1 MIIPHSKILPRNM
14 LGSRLLPL
22 VIAVNVYLASLAI
35 LGGLALIGATGQ
47 WATEIEQLVTVQVP
61 PESGVSGDAVVKS
74 VLGVLRDHPSVA
86 QARALEPSEM
96 EALLAP
102 WLGQSAAIKE
112 LPLPQLV
119 DVELRPDGDLDS
131 LRKRLDAEFPG
142 VEIDDHRQWREQMQS
157 IATSARLICWSLVAM
172 ISLAAIAVI
181 IFATRASLENQNEL
195 VALMHLIGAHNS
207 FVAGEFQ
214 KHFLGIGVIGVLIG
228 LVPVVLTIGAVLY
241 LTGDDPAPWMGRM
254 TLGLVDYILAAL
266 PPLTAALIT
275 MLTARLTVLRA
286 LAVLD

>member
-14 LGSRLLPL
+14 LGSSLLPL

-61 PESGVSGDAVVKS
+61 PESGVSGDAVAKS
-74 VLGVLRDHPSVA
+74 VLGVLRDHPGVA
-86 QARALEPSEM
+86 QARALELSEM

-102 WLGQSAAIKE
+102 WLGQSAAIRE
-112 LPLPQLV
+112 LPLPQLI
-119 DVELRPDGDLDS
+119 DIELRPDGDLDS

-228 LVPVVLTIGAVLY
+228 LVPVVLTIGAILY

-254 TLGLVDYILAAL
+254 TLGPVDYILAAL

>member
-74 VLGVLRDHPSVA
+74 VLGVLRDHPGVA
-86 QARALEPSEM
+86 QARALELSEM

-102 WLGQSAAIKE
+102 WLGQSAAIKD

-254 TLGLVDYILAAL
+254 TLGPVDYILAAL

>member
-1 MIIPHSKILPRNM
+1 MIIPRSKILPRNM

-74 VLGVLRDHPSVA
+74 VLGVLRDHPGVA
-86 QARALEPSEM
+86 QARALELSEM

-102 WLGQSAAIKE
+102 WLGQSAAIRE
-112 LPLPQLV
+112 LPLPQLI

-228 LVPVVLTIGAVLY
+228 LVPVVLTIGAILY

-254 TLGLVDYILAAL
+254 TLGPVDYILAAL

>member
-47 WATEIEQLVTVQVP
+47 WAAELDQLVTVQVP
-61 PESGVSGDAVVKS
+61 AESGASGEGVVKS
-74 VLGVLRDHPSVA
+74 VLGVLRDHPAVA
-86 QARALEPSEM
+86 QARALEMTEM

-102 WLGQSAAIKE
+102 WLGQSAAVRE
-112 LPLPQLV
+112 LPLPQLI
-119 DVELRPDGDLDS
+119 DVELRPGGDLDS
-131 LRKRLDAEFPG
+131 MRKRLEAEFPG
-142 VEIDDHRQWREQMQS
+142 VEIDDHRQWREQMQ
-157 IATSARLICWSLVAM
+157 AVAASAGLICWSLVTM

-181 IFATRASLENQNEL
+181 IFATRASLESQNEL

-228 LVPVVLTIGAVLY
+228 LVPVALTIAAILY
-241 LTGDDPAPWMGRM
+241 LTGDDPAPWMGRL
-254 TLGLVDYILAAL
+254 TLGPMDYALAAL
-266 PPLTAALIT
+266 PPLSAALIT

>member
-47 WATEIEQLVTVQVP
+47 WAAELEQLVTVQVP

-86 QARALEPSEM
+86 QARALELSEM

-119 DVELRPDGDLDS
+119 DVELRPDGDMDS

-254 TLGLVDYILAAL
+254 TLGPVDYILAAL

>member
-74 VLGVLRDHPSVA
+74 VLGVLRDHPGVA
-86 QARALEPSEM
+86 QARALELSEM

-112 LPLPQLV
+112 LPLPQLI

-181 IFATRASLENQNEL
+181 IFATRASLESQNEL

-214 KHFLGIGVIGVLIG
+214 KHFLGIGVIGVLTG
-228 LVPVVLTIGAVLY
+228 LVPVALTIGAVLY
-241 LTGDDPAPWMGRM
+241 LTGNDPAPWMGRV
-254 TLGLVDYILAAL
+254 TLEPFDYVLAVL
-266 PPLTAALIT
+266 PPLSAALIT

-286 LAVLD
+286 LADLD

>member
-14 LGSRLLPL
+14 LGSYLLPL

-47 WATEIEQLVTVQVP
+47 WAAELDQLVTVQVP
-61 PESGVSGDAVVKS
+61 PESGVGGDAVVKS

-86 QARALEPSEM
+86 QARALELPEM

-102 WLGQSAAIKE
+102 WLGQSAAIKD

-131 LRKRLDAEFPG
+131 LRKRLEAEFPG
-142 VEIDDHRQWREQMQS
+142 VEIDDHRQWREQMQAV
-157 IATSARLICWSLVAM
+157 ATSARLICWSLVTM

-181 IFATRASLENQNEL
+181 IFATRASLESQNEL

-228 LVPVVLTIGAVLY
+228 LIPVALTIGAILY
-241 LTGDDPAPWMGRM
+241 LTGNDPAPWMGRV
-254 TLGLVDYILAAL
+254 TLGPLDYMLAVL
-266 PPLTAALIT
+266 PPLSAALIT

-286 LAVLD
+286 LSVLD

>member
-74 VLGVLRDHPSVA
+74 VLGVLRDHPGVA
-86 QARALEPSEM
+86 QARALELSEM

-112 LPLPQLV
+112 LPLPQLI

-228 LVPVVLTIGAVLY
+228 LVPVVLTIGAILY

-254 TLGLVDYILAAL
+254 ALGPVDYILAAL

>member
-74 VLGVLRDHPSVA
+74 VLGVLRDRPGVA
-86 QARALEPSEM
+86 QARALELSEM

-112 LPLPQLV
+112 LPLPQLI

-228 LVPVVLTIGAVLY
+228 LVPVVLTIGAILY

-254 TLGLVDYILAAL
+254 ALGPVDYILAAL

>member
-254 TLGLVDYILAAL
+254 TLGPVDYILAAL

>member
-47 WATEIEQLVTVQVP
+47 WATELDQLVTVQVP
-61 PESGVSGDAVVKS
+61 PETGVSGDAVVKS

-86 QARALEPSEM
+86 QARALEAPEM

-112 LPLPQLV
+112 LPMPQLV
-119 DVELRPDGDLDS
+119 DVELRLDGDLDS
-131 LRKRLDAEFPG
+131 LRKRLEAEFPG
-142 VEIDDHRQWREQMQS
+142 VEVDDHRQWREQMQAV
-157 IATSARLICWSLVAM
+157 ATSARLICWSLVAM

-181 IFATRASLENQNEL
+181 IFATRASLESQNEL

-228 LVPVVLTIGAVLY
+228 LVPVALTIGAVLY
-241 LTGDDPAPWMGRM
+241 LTGDDPAPWMGRL
-254 TLGLVDYILAAL
+254 TLGPVDYMLATL
-266 PPLTAALIT
+266 PPLSAALIT

-286 LAVLD
+286 LADLD